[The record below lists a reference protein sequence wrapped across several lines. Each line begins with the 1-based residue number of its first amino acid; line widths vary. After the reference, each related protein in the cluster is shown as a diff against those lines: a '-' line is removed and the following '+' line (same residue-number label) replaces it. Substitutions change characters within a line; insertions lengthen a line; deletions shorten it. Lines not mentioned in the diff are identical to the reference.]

1 MYRVLI
7 VDDERI
13 EREGLRSLLLKFGY
27 PLEIVLKENGE
38 TALEALRASRFDLLI
53 SDIVMPQMDGLT
65 LCHEALALQPH
76 LVTMISSAYGDFKY
90 TQAAIRIG
98 VDDYLLKPVVIDSFR
113 ETIDR
118 VLSLI
123 QQRAQEG
130 DTPSDN
136 AMDVNS
142 DPLIRDV
149 QSLIQQ
155 HYREAIGLEWVA
167 QQMYLSPGYL
177 SGVFKRRTNQTIT
190 QYITLCRMR
199 RACHLLTQT
208 NIRVAQIGQEVGY
221 PNSSYFGFL
230 FRRIFGVTP
239 NQLREGVSPD
249 VMEKVRSILE

>member
-1 MYRVLI
+1 MYRALI

-13 EREGLRSLLLKFGY
+13 EREGIRSLLLKNEY
-27 PLEIVLKENGE
+27 PLETVLHENGE
-38 TALEALRASRFDLLI
+38 AALEALRASHFDLLI
-53 SDIVMPQMDGLT
+53 SDIVMPRMDGLT
-65 LCHEALALQPH
+65 LCREALALQPH

-98 VDDYLLKPVVIDSFR
+98 VDDYLLKPIVVDSFR

-118 VLSLI
+118 ALRLI
-123 QQRAQEG
+123 QQRAH
-130 DTPSDN
+130 SDAAPANN
-136 AMDVNS
+136 AMDAKA
-142 DPLIRDV
+142 DPLVRDV

-155 HYREAIGLEWVA
+155 HYAEAIGLEWVA

-239 NQLREGVSPD
+239 NQLREGVSSD
-249 VMEKVRSILE
+249 VMEKIRSILE